1 VKEETVEEEAKVP
14 FSEAE
19 AARFKDGKDEPDD
32 SIKQIGSVNPIED
45 FKQMINDR
53 KTDRV

>member
-1 VKEETVEEEAKVP
+1 MP
-14 FSEAE
+14 FTEAE

-45 FKQMINDR
+45 FKKMINDR
-53 KTDRV
+53 KTDRVGDALR